1 MAINFYDDISLDGQQ
16 LQDASIDIVA
26 SQPAAG
32 AGSYQGRIIF
42 NQTTSALEYYTGG
55 AWVSL
60 DGTGNVDSVTA
71 GIGLHNSGTAAD
83 PVIEAGYGGSNSN
96 IVTDA
101 TGSGALA
108 TTSKVLV
115 SNGNSV
121 VDYPISDL
129 ATLLASGVSSI
140 TTTDTTFISMTPNSA
155 TSGAVTLTA
164 VLSATGISS
173 STTFLRGDN
182 TWQTPAGNT
191 NTTYT
196 LPVTNGTSP
205 DIKLVAGGSGSGTV
219 STVFL
224 SGTSSQIVATGS
236 GADTITYSLASSV
249 VAPGSITTGGAATV
263 GTTLTV
269 TGATT
274 LQGTLAVTGVA
285 TFTAIPTMPNTGTS
299 AATDAAS
306 KAYVDSVVSGGLIFQ
321 GAYNAANAAPS
332 AGVLTGWTYAVSAG
346 GSGTGGYWN
355 PALEEGDLIIAE
367 SNTPTTQADW
377 TILQNNVVL
386 ATNSTEGIA
395 MFETSK
401 GFATTVTAG
410 SPALISNTV
419 YSGGTTASQVPIIT
433 TSQWGTVTNITN
445 TAISIA
451 STDVTD
457 FGAAAQ
463 TQINL
468 NSQATTI
475 TGTAGAA
482 TTFAVGHS
490 IAAGLNVSVQVYA
503 VSGGATVYPR
513 IERSTSTNVNV
524 TFKTA
529 PANGTAFKVL
539 LF

>member
-16 LQDASIDIVA
+16 LQDASIDILA

-42 NQTTSALEYYTGG
+42 NQATSALEYYSGSG
-55 AWVSL
+55 WVSL
-60 DGTGNVDSVTA
+60 DGTGNVDSVSV
-71 GIGLHNSGTAAD
+71 GIGLRNSGDAAD
-83 PVIEAGYGGSNSN
+83 PVIEVGYGGTYNN

-101 TGSGALA
+101 TGSGTLA
-108 TTSKVLV
+108 TTSRVLV

-140 TTTDTTFISMTPNSA
+140 DTTDTGFISMTPTTA

-164 VLSATGISS
+164 SLSATGTPSN
-173 STTFLRGDN
+173 TTYLRGDN
-182 TWQTPAGNT
+182 KWNTPAGNT
-191 NTTYT
+191 NTEYT

-205 DIKLVAGGSGSGTV
+205 IIKLTDNSATPVVV
-219 STVFL
+219 SQVFL
-224 SGTSSQIVATGS
+224 SGTSNQIVATGS
-236 GADTITYSLASSV
+236 GGDTITYSLATNIS
-249 VAPGSITTGGAATV
+249 APGSVTTGGAATI
-263 GTTLTV
+263 GTTLNV

-274 LQGTLAVTGVA
+274 LQGTLDVTGVA
-285 TFTAIPTMPNTGTS
+285 TFTAIPTMPSSGTS

-306 KAYVDSVVSGGLIFQ
+306 KDYVDGVVAGGLIFQ
-321 GAYNAANAAPS
+321 GSYSAASTGPNSS
-332 AGVLTGWTYAVSAG
+332 ALQGWTYAVSVG
-346 GSGTGGYWN
+346 GTGGGYWS

-367 SNTPTTQADW
+367 SPNPSTQADW

-386 ATNSTEGIA
+386 ATNSTAGIA
-395 MFETSK
+395 MFEESK
-401 GFATTVTAG
+401 GFAATVTAG
-410 SPALISNTV
+410 SPALITNPV
-419 YSGGTTASQVPIIT
+419 YSGTTTASQVPVIT
-433 TSQWGTVTNITN
+433 TSQWGTVTDITN

-451 STDVTD
+451 STAVTD
-457 FGAAAQ
+457 FGNAAQ

-475 TGTAGAA
+475 TGTAGGA
-482 TTFAVGHS
+482 TVFAVPHT
-490 IAAGLNVSVQVYA
+490 IAAGVNVSVQVYA

-513 IERSTSTNVNV
+513 IERSSSTNVNV

-529 PANGTAFKVL
+529 PASGTEFKVL

>member
-16 LQDASIDIVA
+16 LQDASIDILA

-42 NQTTSALEYYTGG
+42 NQATSALEYYSGS

-60 DGTGNVDSVTA
+60 DGTGNVDSVSV
-71 GIGLHNSGTAAD
+71 GIGLRNSGDAAD
-83 PVIEAGYGGSNSN
+83 PVIEVGYGGTYNN

-101 TGSGALA
+101 TGSGTLA
-108 TTSKVLV
+108 TTSRVLV

-140 TTTDTTFISMTPNSA
+140 DTTDTGFIDMTPTSA

-164 VLSATGISS
+164 SLSASGTPGN
-173 STTFLRGDN
+173 TTFLRGDN
-182 TWQTPAGNT
+182 SWVTPASNT
-191 NTTYT
+191 DTTYT

-205 DIKLVAGGSGSGTV
+205 SITLVAGGSGSGTV

-236 GADTITYSLASSV
+236 GTNTITYSLATNIS
-249 VAPGSITTGGAATV
+249 APGSVTTAGAATI
-263 GTTLTV
+263 GTTLDV

-274 LQGTLAVTGVA
+274 LGGTLDVTGVA
-285 TFTAIPTMPNTGTS
+285 TFAAIPTMPTTTPSNS
-299 AATDAAS
+299 TDAAS
-306 KAYVDSVVSGGLIFQ
+306 KSYVDSVVSGGLIFQ
-321 GAYNAANAAPS
+321 GGYNAANAAPS

-367 SNTPTTQADW
+367 TNTPSSQADW

-386 ATNSTEGIA
+386 ATNSTAGIA
-395 MFETSK
+395 MFEESK
-401 GFATTVTAG
+401 GFAATSTAG
-410 SPALISNTV
+410 SPALIANPE
-419 YSGGTTASQVPIIT
+419 YSGTTTASQVPVIT
-433 TSQWGTVTNITN
+433 TSQWGTVTDITN

-451 STDVTD
+451 STAVTD
-457 FGAAAQ
+457 FGTAAQ

-475 TGTAGAA
+475 TGTAGGA
-482 TTFAVGHS
+482 TVFAVPHT
-490 IAAGLNVSVQVYA
+490 IPAGLDVSVQVYA

-513 IERSTSTNVNV
+513 IERSSDTNVNV

-529 PANGTAFKVL
+529 PANGTEFKVL